1 MTFISV
7 FLNKCLKQCIL
18 ILICI
23 FFIYV
28 FITHECILWW
38 GILLFHINALWG
50 NCITRSLFI
59 VNSCSIRCE
68 PWTRLEHPITSIQVR
83 KSAVSELRTANPI
96 CVPESKRTAFLAT
109 MASLTFLSFLLM
121 TTICKYK
128 AEKCKKFR
136 LMKQWKMLYKQIVH
150 VMHQASKFLVC
161 GSQSLESQRVWGEI
175 LNRWKKNAP
184 RYV

>member
-7 FLNKCLKQCIL
+7 FLNKCLKRCIL
-18 ILICI
+18 ILICV

-28 FITHECILWW
+28 FITHECILWR

-59 VNSCSIRCE
+59 FNSCRIRWE
-68 PWTRLEHPITSIQVR
+68 PWTRFEHPITSIQVR
-83 KSAVSELRTANPI
+83 KSAVSEPQTRFAYLNWSEP
-96 CVPESKRTAFLAT
+96 FLAT
-109 MASLTFLSFLLM
+109 MASLTFLGFLLM

-128 AEKCKKFR
+128 AEKCKIFR
-136 LMKQWKMLYKQIVH
+136 LMKQWKMLSKQIVH
-150 VMHQASKFLVC
+150 DMHQASKFLVC
-161 GSQSLESQRVWGEI
+161 VSQSLESQRVWGEI